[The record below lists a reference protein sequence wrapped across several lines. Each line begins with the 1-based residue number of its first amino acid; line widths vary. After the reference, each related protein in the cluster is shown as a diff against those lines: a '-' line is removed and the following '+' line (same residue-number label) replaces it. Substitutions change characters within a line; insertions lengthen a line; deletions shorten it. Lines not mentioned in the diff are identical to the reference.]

1 MRLHIDSP
9 FLRQLRAKELAV
21 VAELSPPASFDLGS
35 WLQDAAT
42 LRGLVDCIQLTDMP
56 GARVHMDS
64 LVPAM
69 RLHELGFEVMLTMAS
84 RDRNAIAQQA
94 RILAAGEA
102 GVSSIFWVLGD
113 PVGLGDHPEARPV
126 FERDTLGWLGL
137 TTRLRDERKLASGR
151 AVGGASKADFLIGA
165 SMTPDVG
172 SLGEVVANFEAKQR
186 AGADYF
192 MTQPIFDFSRL
203 RGVLDVVSTKAPPR
217 EQFIIAGIATLT
229 SFEVA
234 LELAAFPGIC
244 IPASMLDELKRASPA
259 AQTQLGIKWARELI
273 LELQAD
279 GRCAGVLLYP
289 MAAHA
294 QHIAAIAKQAGLR

>member
-1 MRLHIDSP
+1 MRFHIDSH

-21 VAELSPPASFDLGS
+21 VAELSPPASFDLAA
-35 WLQDAAT
+35 WLEDAAA

-56 GARVHMDS
+56 RARVHMDS

-69 RLHELGFEVMLTMAS
+69 RLHELGFDVMLTMAS

-113 PVGLGDHPEARPV
+113 PVGLGDHPEAQPV
-126 FERDTLGWLGL
+126 FERNTLGWLGL
-137 TTRLRDERKLASGR
+137 TKRLRDERKLASGR
-151 AVGGASKADFLIGA
+151 AVAGASKAAFLIGA
-165 SMTPDVG
+165 SMAPDMG
-172 SLGEVVANFEAKQR
+172 SLDDAVSNFEAKQR

-203 RGVLDVVSTKAPPR
+203 RRVLDVVCAKAPTR
-217 EQFIIAGIATLT
+217 EQFIIAGIATLA
-229 SFEVA
+229 SFETA
-234 LELAAFPGIC
+234 CELAAFPGISV
-244 IPASMLDELKRASPA
+244 PASMLEQLRQASSA
-259 AQTQLGIKWARELI
+259 EQVQLGMKWSGELI
-273 LELQAD
+273 REVQAD

-289 MAAHA
+289 MAAHG
-294 QHIAAIAKQAGLR
+294 QLIAAIARQTGLR